1 MKRKHTKQP
10 AAQVPAPQ
18 PRREVARLSP
28 DPEQGLT
35 LHQVKERQQNGWAND
50 PVDSPTKTVGQ
61 IVRENVFTFFNFI
74 FVVLAALLV
83 AVGSFDDML
92 FLLIAV
98 ANTGIGIVQQLRSKQ
113 TVDKLNLLAAPRA
126 NVVREGNLISVPAAQ
141 LVRDDVAE
149 LASGDQIP
157 ADATVLSGQVQVNEA
172 LITGEADAITK
183 APGDELLSGAFV
195 VSGRCRA
202 RLDRVGAESY
212 AARLTL
218 EAKKDVTVG
227 KSEMMSSLDKLI
239 RIIGILLIPIG
250 VALFVKEFVFLE
262 RTAQEA
268 VVSMVAALIGMI
280 PEGLYLLT
288 SVALA
293 VSMIRLA
300 QGKVLA
306 QDMNCIETLARVD
319 VLCVDKTGTITEP
332 HMEVGEVV
340 YLDEEKYA
348 ETVVTETLNA
358 FYQSMEADN
367 DTARAMA
374 QKFHGKSL
382 WHAAQTIPFTS
393 ATKWS
398 AAVFPGHGAFV
409 VGAPEFIMGNRY
421 ADLKEAVDPWSEK
434 GYRVLLVAE
443 YGGVPDQKGLDKSLW
458 HAAQTIPFTSATK
471 WSAAVFP
478 GHGAFVVGAPEFIMG
493 NRYADLKEA
502 VDPWSEK
509 GYRVLLV
516 AEYGGV
522 PDQKGLDPRR
532 VSPMALVALSNR
544 IRPAAPKTFRYFAEQ
559 GVAVKVISGDNPVTV
574 SEVARQAGIEGA
586 EKYVDAATLRSDE
599 DIARAVREYTV
610 FGRVTPNQK
619 RKLVRALQ
627 RQGHTVAMTG
637 DGVNDVLALK
647 DADCGIAMA
656 SGSDA
661 ACHAAQLVLL
671 NSDFSAMPKVVAE
684 GRRVINNIQR
694 AAALYLVKNIFSFL
708 LALISLF
715 ATFPYPVT
723 PLQLSLLSAV
733 TIGVPSFFLALEP
746 NHSLVKGKFLS
757 NVFRAALPGGLTDL
771 FVVLGVEIFFLTFG
785 FSEAE
790 LSTMSAILLIVI
802 GIMVLYEVCK
812 PFDWKRRVLW
822 GAMAGSSAVTIL
834 GFGGSFGLSPLGTQA
849 FLVLL
854 VFLGLAYSI
863 MRFMLGLFDQGE
875 RLLNRGRHLRKRR

>member
-1 MKRKHTKQP
+1 MAKKQLRRTEPAQP
-10 AAQVPAPQ
+10 AQRT
-18 PRREVARLSP
+18 RREVPQVTA
-28 DPEQGLT
+28 DPEQGLN
-35 LHQVKERQQNGWAND
+35 LSQVKERQHHGWAND
-50 PVDSPTKTVGQ
+50 PVESPTKTVGQ
-61 IVRENVFTFFNFI
+61 IVRENCCTFFNFI
-74 FVVLAALLV
+74 FIVLAALLI
-83 AVGSFDDML
+83 AVGSLDDLL
-92 FLLIAV
+92 FLLIAL
-98 ANTGIGIVQQLRSKQ
+98 ANTGIGIIQQLRSKQ
-113 TVDKLNLLAAPRA
+113 TVDKLNLLSAPRA
-126 NVVREGNLISVPAAQ
+126 NVVREGNVMSIPAAQ

-149 LASGDQIP
+149 LSSGEQIP

-172 LITGEADAITK
+172 LITGEADAIVK
-183 APGDELLSGAFV
+183 NPGDQLLSGSFV
-195 VSGRCRA
+195 VAGRCRA
-202 RLDRVGAESY
+202 RLDRVGADSY
-212 AARLTL
+212 AAKLTL

-239 RIIGILLIPIG
+239 RIIGILLVPIG
-250 VALFVKEFVFLE
+250 VALFVKEYFFLE

-340 YLDEEKYA
+340 YLDQEKYA

-358 FYQSMEADN
+358 FYKVMEADN
-367 DTARAMA
+367 DTGRAM
-374 QKFHGKSL
+374 QKKFHGTST

-393 ATKWS
+393 AAKWS
-398 AAVFPGHGAFV
+398 AAVFPGHGSFV
-409 VGAPEFIMGNRY
+409 VGAPEFIMGQRY
-421 ADLKEAVDPWSEK
+421 ADLKEQVEPWSAK

-443 YGGVPDQKGLDKSLW
+443 YDGVPDQ
-458 HAAQTIPFTSATK
+458 Q
-471 WSAAVFP
+471 
-478 GHGAFVVGAPEFIMG
+478 
-493 NRYADLKEA
+493 R
-502 VDPWSEK
+502 
-509 GYRVLLV
+509 
-516 AEYGGV
+516 
-522 PDQKGLDPRR
+522 GLDPRR
-532 VSPMALVALSNR
+532 VSPMALAMLANR
-544 IRPAAPKTFRYFAEQ
+544 VRPAAPKTFRYFAEQ

-574 SEVARQAGIEGA
+574 AEVARQAGIEGA
-586 EKYVDAATLRSDE
+586 DKYVDAATLRSDS
-599 DIARAVREYTV
+599 DIERAVRHYTV

-627 RQGHTVAMTG
+627 NQGHTVAMTG

-656 SGSDA
+656 SGADA

-694 AAALYLVKNIFSFL
+694 AAALYLVKNIFSFC
-708 LALISLF
+708 LAIISLF
-715 ATFPYPVT
+715 ATVPYPVT

-746 NHSLVKGKFLS
+746 NHSLVKGNFLA
-757 NVFRAALPGGLTDL
+757 NVFRSALPGGLADL
-771 FVVLGVEIFFLTFG
+771 IVVLGVEAFYLAFG
-785 FSEAE
+785 FTTDE
-790 LSTMSAILLIVI
+790 LSTISAILLIVI
-802 GIMVLYEVCK
+802 GILVLYQVCK

-834 GFGGSFGLSPLGTQA
+834 FFGQNFGLSPLELQP

-854 VFLGLAYSI
+854 VFLGLSYSV
-863 MRFMLGLFDQGE
+863 FKLMLNLFELGSA
-875 RLLNRGRHLRKRR
+875 LLKRGKSLRGRRRKA

>member
-1 MKRKHTKQP
+1 MKQKHARKRALPEPPK
-10 AAQVPAPQ
+10 
-18 PRREVARLSP
+18 PRREVPRVNA
-28 DPEQGLT
+28 DPEQGLS
-35 LHQVKERQQNGWAND
+35 LHQVKERQQHGWAND
-50 PVDSPTKTVGQ
+50 PVESPTKTVGE
-61 IVRENVFTFFNFI
+61 IVRENVCTFFNFI
-74 FVVLAALLV
+74 FVVLAALLI
-83 AVGSFDDML
+83 AVGSFEDML
-92 FLLIAV
+92 FLLIAA
-98 ANTGIGIVQQLRSKQ
+98 ANTGIGIFQQLRSKQ
-113 TVDKLNLLAAPRA
+113 TIDKLNLLAAPRA
-126 NVVREGNLISVPAAQ
+126 NVVREGNLISVPSAQ

-149 LASGDQIP
+149 LSSGDQIP
-157 ADATVLSGQVQVNEA
+157 ADATVLSGQIQVNEA

-183 APGDELLSGAFV
+183 APGDELLSGSFV

-212 AARLTL
+212 AARLTT

-239 RIIGILLIPIG
+239 RVIGILLVPIG

-268 VVSMVAALIGMI
+268 VISMVAALIGMI

-293 VSMIRLA
+293 VSMLRLA
-300 QGKVLA
+300 RGKVLA

-367 DTARAMA
+367 DTARAMQ

-398 AAVFPGHGAFV
+398 AAVFPGHGAYL
-409 VGAPEFIMGNRY
+409 VGAPEFILGPRY
-421 ADLKEAVDPWSEK
+421 GDLKEQVDPWSAK
-434 GYRVLLVAE
+434 GYRVLLAAE
-443 YGGVPDQKGLDKSLW
+443 YQG
-458 HAAQTIPFTSATK
+458 T
-471 WSAAVFP
+471 
-478 GHGAFVVGAPEFIMG
+478 
-493 NRYADLKEA
+493 
-502 VDPWSEK
+502 
-509 GYRVLLV
+509 
-516 AEYGGV
+516 

-532 VSPMALVALSNR
+532 VCPMALVLLSNR
-544 IRPAAPKTFRYFAEQ
+544 VRESAPKTFRYFAEQ
-559 GVAVKVISGDNPVTV
+559 KVAVKVISGDNPVTV
-574 SEVARQAGIEGA
+574 AEVARQAGIQGA
-586 EKYVDAATLRSDE
+586 ERYVDAATLQTDA
-599 DIARAVREYTV
+599 DMDRAVRTYTV
-610 FGRVTPNQK
+610 FGRVTPDQK
-619 RKLVRALQ
+619 RRLVRALQ
-627 RQGHTVAMTG
+627 RGGHTVAMTG

-671 NSDFSAMPKVVAE
+671 NSDFAAMPKVVAE

-694 AAALYLVKNIFSFL
+694 AAALYLVKNIFSFFL
-708 LALISLF
+708 SILSLF

-723 PLQLSLLSAV
+723 PLQISFLSAV
-733 TIGVPSFFLALEP
+733 TIGVPSLFLALEP
-746 NHSLVKGKFLS
+746 NHALVKGKFLT

-771 FVVLGVEIFFLTFG
+771 VVVLGLEAFYLVFG
-785 FSEAE
+785 FTTDE
-790 LSTMSAILLIVI
+790 LSTMSTILLVTV
-802 GIMVLYEVCK
+802 GLLVLYQVCK
-812 PFDWKRRVLW
+812 PFDWKRRVLM
-822 GAMAGSSAVTIL
+822 GAMTGSSLVAIL
-834 GFGGSFGLSPLGTQA
+834 WFGGSFGLSPLTLQSL
-849 FLVLL
+849 LVLL
-854 VFLGLAYSI
+854 VFLCLAYPVMSVLLKI
-863 MRFMLGLFDQGE
+863 CQAGALLWDKARRMR
-875 RLLNRGRHLRKRR
+875 RRR

>member
-1 MKRKHTKQP
+1 MKQKHARKRALPEPPK
-10 AAQVPAPQ
+10 
-18 PRREVARLSP
+18 PRREVPRVNA
-28 DPEQGLT
+28 DPEQGLS
-35 LHQVKERQQNGWAND
+35 LHQVKERQQHGWAND
-50 PVDSPTKTVGQ
+50 PVESPTKTVGE
-61 IVRENVFTFFNFI
+61 IVRENVCTFFNFI
-74 FVVLAALLV
+74 FVVLAALLI
-83 AVGSFDDML
+83 AVGSFEDML
-92 FLLIAV
+92 FLLIAA
-98 ANTGIGIVQQLRSKQ
+98 ANTGIGIFQQLRSKQ
-113 TVDKLNLLAAPRA
+113 TIDKLNLLAAPRA
-126 NVVREGNLISVPAAQ
+126 NVVREGNLISVPSAQ

-149 LASGDQIP
+149 LSSGDQIP
-157 ADATVLSGQVQVNEA
+157 ADATVLSGQIQVNEA

-183 APGDELLSGAFV
+183 APGDELLSGSFV

-212 AARLTL
+212 AARLTT

-239 RIIGILLIPIG
+239 RVIGILLVPIG

-268 VVSMVAALIGMI
+268 VISMVAALIGMI

-293 VSMIRLA
+293 VSMLRLA
-300 QGKVLA
+300 RGKVLA

-367 DTARAMA
+367 DTARAMQ

-398 AAVFPGHGAFV
+398 GAVFPGHGSFV

-434 GYRVLLVAE
+434 GYRVLLAAE
-443 YGGVPDQKGLDKSLW
+443 YD
-458 HAAQTIPFTSATK
+458 
-471 WSAAVFP
+471 
-478 GHGAFVVGAPEFIMG
+478 
-493 NRYADLKEA
+493 
-502 VDPWSEK
+502 
-509 GYRVLLV
+509 
-516 AEYGGV
+516 GV

-532 VSPMALVALSNR
+532 VSPMALIALSNR

-574 SEVARQAGIEGA
+574 AEVARQAEISGA
-586 EKYVDAATLRSDE
+586 EKYVDAATLQSDA
-599 DIARAVREYTV
+599 DFDRAVREYTV

-627 RQGHTVAMTG
+627 KQGHTVAMTG

-694 AAALYLVKNIFSFL
+694 QRHHHRRALLLPGPGAQPQPGQGQIPGQCVPGRPARRSHRSGRGAGRGGVLPGVRLCRERVVHHVRHSAGGHRHPGALRGVQALRLEAPGAVGGHGGLRTGVYSLVRREL
-708 LALISLF
+708 RTEPAEPGGVPGVVGISLRGVHHH
-715 ATFPYPVT
+715 ALHAGPVQHGGT
-723 PLQLSLLSAV
+723 PVGGHPPPGPPCAEAV
-733 TIGVPSFFLALEP
+733 GIWSFDLT
-746 NHSLVKGKFLS
+746 
-757 NVFRAALPGGLTDL
+757 AA
-771 FVVLGVEIFFLTFG
+771 
-785 FSEAE
+785 
-790 LSTMSAILLIVI
+790 
-802 GIMVLYEVCK
+802 GI
-812 PFDWKRRVLW
+812 
-822 GAMAGSSAVTIL
+822 
-834 GFGGSFGLSPLGTQA
+834 SP
-849 FLVLL
+849 
-854 VFLGLAYSI
+854 
-863 MRFMLGLFDQGE
+863 
-875 RLLNRGRHLRKRR
+875 

>member
-1 MKRKHTKQP
+1 MSRGLEEQ
-10 AAQVPAPQ
+10 ARQVA
-18 PRREVARLSP
+18 ELLGRL
-28 DPEQGLT
+28 
-35 LHQVKERQQNGWAND
+35 ANENRLLILCALED
-50 PVDSPTKTVGQ
+50 GPKTVGQ

-149 LASGDQIP
+149 LAAGDQIP

-398 AAVFPGHGAFV
+398 AVNFPGRGSYV
-409 VGAPEFIMGNRY
+409 LGAPEYVLGSEFAPLEKRTAYY
-421 ADLKEAVDPWSEK
+421 AEK
-434 GYRVLLVAE
+434 GCRVLLLAQCDGAE
-443 YGGVPDQKGLDKSLW
+443 PGRLIGLVVP
-458 HAAQTIPFTSATK
+458 I
-471 WSAAVFP
+471 
-478 GHGAFVVGAPEFIMG
+478 
-493 NRYADLKEA
+493 
-502 VDPWSEK
+502 
-509 GYRVLLV
+509 
-516 AEYGGV
+516 
-522 PDQKGLDPRR
+522 
-532 VSPMALVALSNR
+532 ALVVLENP
-544 IRPAAPKTFRYFAEQ
+544 IRPAAPKVFDYFHSQ

-574 SEVARQAGIEGA
+574 SAVAAQAGIDGA
-586 EKYVDAATLRSDE
+586 GSWVDARELQTDQ
-599 DIARAVREYTV
+599 DIARAVGEYTV
-610 FGRVTPNQK
+610 FGRVVPNQK
-619 RKLVRALQ
+619 RKIVRALQ
-627 RQGHTVAMTG
+627 SQGHTVAMTG

-647 DADCGIAMA
+647 DADCGVAMA
-656 SGSDA
+656 SGADA
-661 ACHAAQLVLL
+661 ACQVAQLVLL
-671 NSDFSAMPKVVAE
+671 DSDFAAMPKVVAE

-694 AAALYLVKNIFSFL
+694 ASALYLVKNILSFF
-708 LALISLF
+708 LAIITLF
-715 ATFPYPVT
+715 ADFPYPFV
-723 PLQLSLLSAV
+723 PIQLTLISAL

-746 NHSLVKGKFLS
+746 NHDLVRGKFLH
-757 NVFRAALPGGLTDL
+757 NVLRRAFPGGLTAIAVILFAEL
-771 FVVLGVEIFFLTFG
+771 FVYTFG
-785 FSEAE
+785 LTLEE
-790 LSTMSAILLIVI
+790 LSTICVVLMAVNGLTVIYYAARPLDAKRIALLVTMSVALLAAILFFGEVFALSGLSFAAWLVLIV
-802 GIMVLYEVCK
+802 
-812 PFDWKRRVLW
+812 
-822 GAMAGSSAVTIL
+822 
-834 GFGGSFGLSPLGTQA
+834 
-849 FLVLL
+849 LVLL
-854 VFLGLAYSI
+854 VVPVQMTLERI
-863 MRFMLGLFDQGE
+863 FDKCSAFFTARAE
-875 RLLNRGRHLRKRR
+875 KKARRKGARRAFRKQRRR

>member
-1 MKRKHTKQP
+1 MKQKHARKRALPEPPK
-10 AAQVPAPQ
+10 
-18 PRREVARLSP
+18 PRREVPRVNA
-28 DPEQGLT
+28 DPEQGLS
-35 LHQVKERQQNGWAND
+35 LHQVKERQQHGWAND
-50 PVDSPTKTVGQ
+50 PVESPTKTVGE
-61 IVRENVFTFFNFI
+61 IVRENVCTFFNFI
-74 FVVLAALLV
+74 FVVLAALLI
-83 AVGSFDDML
+83 AVGSFEDML
-92 FLLIAV
+92 FLLIAA
-98 ANTGIGIVQQLRSKQ
+98 ANTGIGIFQQLRSKQ
-113 TVDKLNLLAAPRA
+113 TIDKLNLLAAPRA
-126 NVVREGNLISVPAAQ
+126 NVVREGNLISVPSAQ

-149 LASGDQIP
+149 LSSGDQIP
-157 ADATVLSGQVQVNEA
+157 ADATVLSGQIQVNEA

-183 APGDELLSGAFV
+183 APGDELLSGSFV

-212 AARLTL
+212 AARLTT

-239 RIIGILLIPIG
+239 RVIGILLVPIG

-268 VVSMVAALIGMI
+268 VISMVAALIGMI

-293 VSMIRLA
+293 VSMLRLA
-300 QGKVLA
+300 RGKVLA

-367 DTARAMA
+367 DTARAMQ

-398 AAVFPGHGAFV
+398 GAVFPGHGSFV
-409 VGAPEFIMGNRY
+409 
-421 ADLKEAVDPWSEK
+421 KEAVDPWSEK
-434 GYRVLLVAE
+434 GYRVLLAAE
-443 YGGVPDQKGLDKSLW
+443 YD
-458 HAAQTIPFTSATK
+458 
-471 WSAAVFP
+471 
-478 GHGAFVVGAPEFIMG
+478 
-493 NRYADLKEA
+493 
-502 VDPWSEK
+502 
-509 GYRVLLV
+509 
-516 AEYGGV
+516 GV

-532 VSPMALVALSNR
+532 VSPMALIALSNR

-574 SEVARQAGIEGA
+574 AEVARQAEISGA
-586 EKYVDAATLRSDE
+586 EKYVDAATLQSDA
-599 DIARAVREYTV
+599 DFDRAVREYTV

-627 RQGHTVAMTG
+627 KQGHTVAMTG

-671 NSDFSAMPKVVAE
+671 NSDFSAMPKVV
-684 GRRVINNIQR
+684 
-694 AAALYLVKNIFSFL
+694 
-708 LALISLF
+708 ISLF

-723 PLQLSLLSAV
+723 PLQLSFLSAI

-746 NHSLVKGKFLS
+746 NHSLVKGKFLA
-757 NVFRAALPGGLTDL
+757 NVFRSALPGGLTDL
-771 FVVLGVEIFFLTFG
+771 IAVLGVELFYLVFAFTE
-785 FSEAE
+785 SE
-790 LSTMSAILLIVI
+790 LSTMSAILLVFI
-802 GIMVLYEVCK
+802 GILVLYEVCK

-822 GAMAGSSAVTIL
+822 GAMAGSGLVCIL
-834 GFGGSFGLSPLGTQA
+834 WFGESFGLSQLSLEA
-849 FLVLL
+849 FLVLV
-854 VFLGLAYSI
+854 VFLFASYAV
-863 MRFMLGLFDQGE
+863 MRFMLGLFDAGE
-875 RLLNRGRHLRKRR
+875 TLWNGTRRLGRRVVRRR